1 MKSVNKPKY
10 GSRTIL
16 TDSCWEYVALF
27 LKRQSMAG
35 ASDALFYWE
44 QAHSFYL
51 ASQELPD
58 NARPLT
64 SYYCILNAAKAL
76 LRYKGVDD
84 SKLKNHGIS
93 SVRDDTNKTNIK
105 EACTSIKGAGVLP
118 ELSRYYGHNIVTGH
132 YTMAELLF
140 PNRRFSF
147 LSANLCS

>member
-64 SYYCILNAAKAL
+64 SYYCIF
-76 LRYKGVDD
+76 YFSQSD
-84 SKLKNHGIS
+84 H
-93 SVRDDTNKTNIK
+93 
-105 EACTSIKGAGVLP
+105 
-118 ELSRYYGHNIVTGH
+118 
-132 YTMAELLF
+132 
-140 PNRRFSF
+140 SF
-147 LSANLCS
+147 LKYSKSYPTDIIISIFALNIYFI

>member
-1 MKSVNKPKY
+1 MILKESVEMFKDICINSKSCELMKSVNKPKY

-84 SKLKNHGIS
+84 S
-93 SVRDDTNKTNIK
+93 
-105 EACTSIKGAGVLP
+105 
-118 ELSRYYGHNIVTGH
+118 
-132 YTMAELLF
+132 
-140 PNRRFSF
+140 
-147 LSANLCS
+147 